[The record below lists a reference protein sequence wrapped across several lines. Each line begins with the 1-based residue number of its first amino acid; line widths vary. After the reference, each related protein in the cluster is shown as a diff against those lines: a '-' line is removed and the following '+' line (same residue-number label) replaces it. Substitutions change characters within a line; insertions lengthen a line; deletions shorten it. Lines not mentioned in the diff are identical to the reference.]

1 MPLLSDR
8 RGHARVVLMP
18 IIDAENSVD
27 KAALNV
33 ESDCDLCAKR

>member
-1 MPLLSDR
+1 
-8 RGHARVVLMP
+8 VVLMP
-18 IIDAENSVD
+18 INAENSVD